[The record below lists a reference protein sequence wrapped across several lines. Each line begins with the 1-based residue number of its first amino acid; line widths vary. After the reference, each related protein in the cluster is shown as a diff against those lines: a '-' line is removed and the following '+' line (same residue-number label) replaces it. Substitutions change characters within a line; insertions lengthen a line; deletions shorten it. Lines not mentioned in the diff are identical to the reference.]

1 MIHSEGYDT
10 SEQKTDEQLANKPT
24 ILYES
29 ARAWNSTL
37 QLWHKIRVFNAGREF
52 GLACTC

>member
-37 QLWHKIRVFNAGREF
+37 QLWHKIRVFKDGREF
-52 GLACTC
+52 SLACTC